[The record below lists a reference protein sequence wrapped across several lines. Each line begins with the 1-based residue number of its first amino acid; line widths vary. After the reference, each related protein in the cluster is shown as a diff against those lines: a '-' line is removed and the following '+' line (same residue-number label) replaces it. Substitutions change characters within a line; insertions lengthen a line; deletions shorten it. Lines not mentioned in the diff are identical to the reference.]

1 MTRIFRLILEEIE
14 GHIGRGRRSSK
25 TSNHKFQCSR
35 NNKYTVERIY
45 HGEESPN
52 NVILVDNG
60 NNDCMTVKIFYI
72 RK

>member
-1 MTRIFRLILEEIE
+1 MEEVE
-14 GHIGRGRRSSK
+14 GHQILVIISSNVLEIK
-25 TSNHKFQCSR
+25 